1 MQNTAPR
8 WLLWVSILLLVWNA
22 IGIVA
27 FISQFGMNARDIA
40 LTDDIQRDL
49 WSHMQSYVWVAYG
62 IAVAGGTTGAT
73 GLLMKRRWAVWP
85 YAVSLIAM
93 IVQFTNP
100 YLLHVASTRQMS
112 IMTFPM
118 ILIAIAA
125 AQVMLARRSLRAG
138 WLG

>member
-1 MQNTAPR
+1 MQSTAPR
-8 WLLWVSILLLVWNA
+8 WLLWVSILLLVWNV

-27 FISQFGMNARDIA
+27 FVSQFGMNARDIA

-49 WSHMQSYVWVAYG
+49 WSHMQPYVWVAY
-62 IAVAGGTTGAT
+62 AVAVTGGTLGAV
-73 GLLMKRRWAVWP
+73 GLLLKRRWAIWA

-93 IVQFTNP
+93 IVQFSNP

-112 IMTFPM
+112 IMTFPV

-125 AQVMLARRSLRAG
+125 VQVMLARHALKTG
-138 WLG
+138 WLN